1 MMKQST
7 ERNCVEISR
16 ISKFVERA
24 ELKMKQQISQKS
36 HLYGF
41 NFMTGQP
48 ISPED
53 KLECTT
59 GLMMPNDA
67 RSDYLLSDEVRN
79 VQKCI

>member
-1 MMKQST
+1 MINQNTEINFVRQS
-7 ERNCVEISR
+7 S
-16 ISKFVERA
+16 ISKFVESA

-59 GLMMPNDA
+59 GLMMPIEA
-67 RSDYLLSDEVRN
+67 RSDYLLPD
-79 VQKCI
+79 